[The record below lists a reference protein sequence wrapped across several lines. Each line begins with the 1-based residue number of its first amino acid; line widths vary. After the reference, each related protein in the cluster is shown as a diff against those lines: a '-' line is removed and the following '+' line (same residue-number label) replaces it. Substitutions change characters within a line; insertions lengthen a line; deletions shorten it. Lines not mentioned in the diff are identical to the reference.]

1 MTDPWKCGQRDSF
14 DQTHSSE
21 YNLCIPFD
29 KNMLHCQVSLPV
41 YKDTHRDTN
50 TDIEL
55 YKHMFWVD
63 RLYVYIYIYIYM
75 DKL

>member
-1 MTDPWKCGQRDSF
+1 MYPLVKYTC
-14 DQTHSSE
+14 SE
-21 YNLCIPFD
+21 YNLRIPFD

-50 TDIEL
+50 TDIEV

-63 RLYVYIYIYIYM
+63 RLYVCMYIYIYM